1 MTVTGV
7 EDVWRQESAHVLGAL
22 LRVHPDLPDCED
34 AAQEALIAA
43 SQKWPCDGLPADP
56 RAWLI
61 RVAHRRLI
69 D

>member
-1 MTVTGV
+1 M
-7 EDVWRQESAHVLGAL
+7 SVLGAL

-43 SQKWPCDGLPADP
+43 SRQWSCDGLPADP
-56 RAWLI
+56 RAWLQLSM
-61 RVAHRRLI
+61 RRPR